1 MSLAFRRDTK
11 DKQFTFIKKFTAMTS
26 LGRDVLV
33 MLREAIDVR
42 FFLPRYGKEAWGF
55 NATVTDASYMMDA
68 ALYLLPGGRSMWHIQ
83 KLVKAFGG
91 TPGMGAWLVS

>member
-1 MSLAFRRDTK
+1 MAFRRDTK

-42 FFLPRYGKEAWGF
+42 FFLPRYGKEA
-55 NATVTDASYMMDA
+55 
-68 ALYLLPGGRSMWHIQ
+68 
-83 KLVKAFGG
+83 
-91 TPGMGAWLVS
+91 